1 MKTIGLLGGMSWES
15 TALYYETI
23 NRFVAGRLGG
33 LHSAEIILSSV
44 DFHSIESLQ
53 SEGRWRKAGDLL
65 ARRAKTLEDAGAEL
79 LVLCTNT
86 MHKVASRIEE
96 SLTIPLLHIA
106 DATGTEIVA
115 RGTGVVGLLGT
126 RFTMEESFYVDRLRD
141 RFGLR
146 VVTPRDRERR
156 EIDRVI
162 YEELCRGIVRE
173 ESRSAYGEIVADLAA
188 RGCEGVV
195 LGCTEIG
202 MLVTADDVDVPLFDS
217 ARIHARRA
225 AELSLAPA

>member
-15 TALYYETI
+15 TTLYYETI
-23 NRFVAGRLGG
+23 NRFVAGQLGG
-33 LHSAEIILSSV
+33 LHSAEIVLASV
-44 DFHSIESLQ
+44 DFHSIEILQ
-53 SEGRWRKAGDLL
+53 SEGRWRQAGDLL
-65 ARRAKTLEDAGAEL
+65 ARRAQALENAGADL

-106 DATGTEIVA
+106 DATGSEVVA
-115 RGTGVVGLLGT
+115 RGAGVVGLLGT
-126 RFTMEESFYVDRLRD
+126 RFTMEESFYVDRLRE

-146 VVTPRDRERR
+146 VVTPRDQDRR
-156 EIDRVI
+156 EVDRVI

-173 ESRSAYGEIVADLAA
+173 ESRRVYGEIVAELAT

-202 MLVTADDVDVPLFDS
+202 MLVTTDDVDVPLFDS

-225 AELSLAPA
+225 AELALAPV